1 MRYRL
6 RKRKKETRHALPR
19 PYPLSRVDAASGA
32 LSLGASRRLTLASS
46 QGVETM
52 KPIYTLRNDEWRITV
67 KIGREPMNASK
78 PIAAHYY
85 CDDASTE
92 NGLRFSERKL
102 YRNFDEAL

>member
-1 MRYRL
+1 
-6 RKRKKETRHALPR
+6 
-19 PYPLSRVDAASGA
+19 
-32 LSLGASRRLTLASS
+32 
-46 QGVETM
+46 M

-102 YRNFDEAL
+102 YRNFDEALSAAVVILGMTHKTVAA